1 MSVLES
7 RSFDAQQLPSPPATL
22 HFVGIGG
29 VGMSGL
35 ARMLMRRGYHV
46 TGSDMS
52 ESPIVTQLASEGIPV
67 WIGHSA
73 ENVGLVDLV
82 ITTAAAPES
91 NPELVTAR
99 ERNIPIVKRA
109 AVLGLLCSSRI
120 CIAVAGTH
128 GKSTTS
134 GMLAYA
140 LDRAGIAPSF
150 AVGAD
155 VSQLGTN
162 ARSGD
167 GPYFVAEADEYDY
180 SFLWIKPDVAVITNI
195 EHDHPD
201 IFPDLDAVEVAYDR
215 FVSGIKP
222 DGTLIVSGDDP
233 GCRILLQRIAHPPA
247 NVVTFGFSEHADVR
261 IERVAGRDHFH
272 LPKFGTLRTR
282 LRIPGAHNRLNAAA
296 CLAAAAAAGIDP
308 VKLLPGLE
316 DFEGVGRR
324 FDVKGEADGVTV
336 VEDYAH
342 HPTEIRATITA
353 TRERFPAGRVI
364 IIFQPHTYSRTKAL
378 MGDFS
383 DALSLSDRVILVPI
397 YAARESDDLGVSS
410 EDVARGIE
418 GIETCT
424 VGSLEEAAHVAA
436 DDAGP
441 GDVILVMGAGDV
453 WKVSNET
460 IRRLSHRSASE

>member
-1 MSVLES
+1 
-7 RSFDAQQLPSPPATL
+7 
-22 HFVGIGG
+22 
-29 VGMSGL
+29 MSGL
-35 ARMLMRRGYHV
+35 ARMLVRRGYVV

-52 ESPIVTQLASEGIPV
+52 ESPIVTQLAEEGIPV

-82 ITTAAAPES
+82 ITTAAAPDS
-91 NPELVTAR
+91 NPELIAAR
-99 ERNIPIVKRA
+99 DQGIPIVKRA
-109 AVLGLLCSSRI
+109 AVLGLLCSSRF
-120 CIAVAGTH
+120 CFAVAGTH

-134 GMLAYA
+134 GMLSYA
-140 LDRAGIAPSF
+140 LDRAGLAPSF

-180 SFLWIKPDVAVITNI
+180 SFLWIKPDVAIITNI

-201 IFPDLDAVEVAYDR
+201 IFPDFDAVVAAYDR

-222 DGTLIVSGDDP
+222 GGTLIISGDDS
-233 GCRILLQRIAHPPA
+233 GCRILLQGAQNLPA
-247 NVVTFGFSEHADVR
+247 TVTTFGFSDRADVR

-272 LPKFGTLRTR
+272 LPGAGTLRTR
-282 LRIPGAHNRLNAAA
+282 LKLPGSHNRLNAAA
-296 CLAAAAAAGIDP
+296 CLAAAEAAGIDP
-308 VKLLPGLE
+308 STLLPGLE

-364 IIFQPHTYSRTKAL
+364 TVFQPHTYSRTKAL
-378 MGDFS
+378 LSDFS

-410 EDVARGIE
+410 QDVEQGIQRVE
-418 GIETCT
+418 AVTVET
-424 VGSLEEAAHVAA
+424 L
-436 DDAGP
+436 DDAARAAVDDAKP

-453 WKVSNET
+453 WKVSGES

>member
-1 MSVLES
+1 
-7 RSFDAQQLPSPPATL
+7 
-22 HFVGIGG
+22 
-29 VGMSGL
+29 MSGL
-35 ARMLMRRGYHV
+35 ARMLVRRGYHV
-46 TGSDMS
+46 TGSDMAD
-52 ESPIVTQLASEGIPV
+52 SPIVSQLADEGIPV

-82 ITTAAAPES
+82 ITTAAAPSS

-99 ERNIPIVKRA
+99 ERGIPIVKRA
-109 AVLGLLCSSRI
+109 AVLGLLCSSRV
-120 CIAVAGTH
+120 CFAVAGTH

-134 GMLAYA
+134 GMLSYA
-140 LDRAGIAPSF
+140 LDRAGAAPSF

-167 GPYFVAEADEYDY
+167 GPYFIAEADEYDY
-180 SFLWIKPDVAVITNI
+180 SFLWIKPDIAIVTNI

-201 IFPDLDAVEVAYDR
+201 IFPDLDAVERAYAQ

-222 DGTLIVSGDDP
+222 DGTLIISGDDP
-233 GCRILLQRIAHPPA
+233 GCRILLHGFDRAPS
-247 NVVTFGFSEHADVR
+247 NVVTFGFSDHADVR

-272 LPKFGTLRTR
+272 MPGAGTIRTR
-282 LRIPGAHNRLNAAA
+282 LRIPGSHNRLNAAA
-296 CLAAAAAAGIDP
+296 CLAAAEAAGIDP
-308 VKLLPGLE
+308 VTLLPGLE

-353 TRERFPAGRVI
+353 TRERFPAGKVI
-364 IIFQPHTYSRTKAL
+364 IVFQPHTYSRTKAL
-378 MGDFS
+378 LSDFS
-383 DALSLSDRVILVPI
+383 SALSLSDRVILVPI

-410 EDVARGIE
+410 DDVAQGVERIE
-418 GIETCT
+418 AVSVDT
-424 VGSLEEAAHVAA
+424 LEDAARAAA
-436 DDAGP
+436 DDARP

-453 WKVSNET
+453 WKVSSET
-460 IRRLSHRSASE
+460 IRRLSHRSAIT

>member
-1 MSVLES
+1 
-7 RSFDAQQLPSPPATL
+7 
-22 HFVGIGG
+22 
-29 VGMSGL
+29 MSGL
-35 ARMLMRRGYHV
+35 ARMLVRRGYTV

-52 ESPIVTQLASEGIPV
+52 ESPIVAQLAAEGIPV

-73 ENVGLVDLV
+73 DNVGLVDLV

-91 NPELVTAR
+91 NPELVAAR
-99 ERNIPIVKRA
+99 ERDIPIVKRA

-120 CIAVAGTH
+120 CIGVAGTH

-140 LDRAGIAPSF
+140 LDRAGVAPSF

-180 SFLWIKPDVAVITNI
+180 SFLWIKPDVAIITNI

-201 IFPDLDAVEVAYDR
+201 IFPDLDAVEGAYAR
-215 FVSGIKP
+215 FVSGLKT
-222 DGTLIVSGDDP
+222 DGTLVISGDDP
-233 GCRILLQRIAHPPA
+233 GCRILLQGFDRAPA
-247 NVVTFGFSEHADVR
+247 RVVTFGFSDHADVR

-272 LPKFGTLRTR
+272 LPECGTLRTR
-282 LRIPGAHNRLNAAA
+282 LRIPGSHNRLNAAA

-353 TRERFPAGRVI
+353 TRERFPAGKVI
-364 IIFQPHTYSRTKAL
+364 TVFQPHTFSRTKAL
-378 MGDFS
+378 LADFS

-410 EDVARGIE
+410 EDVASGIE
-418 GIETCT
+418 RINAQLVE
-424 VGSLEEAAHVAA
+424 SLDEAAHAA
-436 DDAGP
+436 AALAHP